1 MFMELLRKLGVIKRK
16 NRWEEKLKNLSD
28 SERLDIIETIV
39 KQEHDP
45 EKMRK
50 KILKVVESRKSKW
63 QKFLEKQKSLPADD
77 DDWYWGPGGYWHRRR
92 WHR

>member
-1 MFMELLRKLGVIKRK
+1 MELLRKLGIIRRK

-63 QKFLEKQKSLPADD
+63 EKFLEQQKSLTAD
-77 DDWYWGPGGYWHRRR
+77 DDWYLEYWRRHKHR
-92 WHR
+92 

>member
-1 MFMELLRKLGVIKRK
+1 MELLRKLGIIRRK

-63 QKFLEKQKSLPADD
+63 EKFLEQQKSLTAD
-77 DDWYWGPGGYWHRRR
+77 DDWYLEYWHRHK
-92 WHR
+92 HR

>member
-1 MFMELLRKLGVIKRK
+1 MFMELLRKLGIIRRK

-63 QKFLEKQKSLPADD
+63 EKFLEQQKSLTAD
-77 DDWYWGPGGYWHRRR
+77 DDWYLEYWRRHKHR
-92 WHR
+92 

>member
-1 MFMELLRKLGVIKRK
+1 MFMELLRKLGIIRRK

-63 QKFLEKQKSLPADD
+63 EKFLEQQKSLTAD
-77 DDWYWGPGGYWHRRR
+77 DDWYLEYWHRRR